1 MGGQL
6 AAKEGKDGFSMNG
19 WLTEQLKTVKNLC
32 EVAEIL
38 IDNGRQELLPTV
50 LELLQVEIQQV
61 IEENCIEMPDNE
73 NMGIDN
79 K

>member
-1 MGGQL
+1 
-6 AAKEGKDGFSMNG
+6 MNV
-19 WLTEQLKTVKNLC
+19 WLPEQLKTIKNLC
-32 EVAEIL
+32 DIAQSL
-38 IDNGRQELLPTV
+38 IDSGRVKLLPTI
-50 LELLQVEIQQV
+50 LELMLIEAQQV